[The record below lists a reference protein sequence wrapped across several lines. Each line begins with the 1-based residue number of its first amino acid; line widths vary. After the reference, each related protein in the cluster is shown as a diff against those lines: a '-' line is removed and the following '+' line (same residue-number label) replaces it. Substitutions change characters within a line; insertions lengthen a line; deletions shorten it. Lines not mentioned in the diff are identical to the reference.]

1 MYFQAIRI
9 VILPTPP
16 PTKNE
21 KHGIY
26 THFLCTRRNTETV
39 EQQFI
44 ALRKGVFY
52 AYVLYRTIYNIVN
65 MVLLVFIFA
74 LFFNSVSS

>member
-65 MVLLVFIFA
+65 MVFI
-74 LFFNSVSS
+74 SSYFCTIF